1 MSDKDDWDD
10 VRKRVGRFDLEN
22 AISTAIKVIGEGDYW
37 EASDNPTDA
46 ESIIRN
52 HFSHTRGDSGIPN
65 MMHQVNEPEK
75 VVLEKA
81 KKILGMDFRDLVLTS
96 ISNYY
101 YTKQG
106 DVYHWGGFFHNG
118 SGLEAIHLGILL
130 DGDEELRQKW
140 SRVLSSAFMLAEK
153 LDKQL
158 QSR

>member
-1 MSDKDDWDD
+1 MTNKDDWDD
-10 VRKRVGRFDLEN
+10 VRKIVGRFDLEN
-22 AISTAIKVIGEGDYW
+22 TISTAIKLVGEGNYW
-37 EASDNPTDA
+37 EAIDNPTDE
-46 ESIIRN
+46 ESVIRN

-81 KKILGMDFRDLVLTS
+81 KNILGMDFRELVLTS

-101 YTKQG
+101 YTKQA
-106 DVYHWGGFFHNG
+106 DVYHWRGFFHNG

-140 SRVLSSAFMLAEK
+140 SGVLSSAFMLAEK
-153 LDKQL
+153 LAKQL
-158 QSR
+158 